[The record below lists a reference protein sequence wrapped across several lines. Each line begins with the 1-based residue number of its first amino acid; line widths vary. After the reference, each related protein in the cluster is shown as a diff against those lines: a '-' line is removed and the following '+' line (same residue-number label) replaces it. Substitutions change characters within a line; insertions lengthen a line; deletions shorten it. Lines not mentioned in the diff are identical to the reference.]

1 MAKKQ
6 EPSQQ
11 QVPSTESERLNQA
24 GETIE
29 LTTAEIATRAATTTT
44 LLEEILAR
52 VDERRYVTHWGINE

>member
-6 EPSQQ
+6 APSQQ
-11 QVPSTESERLNQA
+11 QVPSKESEYLDRSV
-24 GETIE
+24 ETIE

-44 LLEEILAR
+44 LLEEMLAR